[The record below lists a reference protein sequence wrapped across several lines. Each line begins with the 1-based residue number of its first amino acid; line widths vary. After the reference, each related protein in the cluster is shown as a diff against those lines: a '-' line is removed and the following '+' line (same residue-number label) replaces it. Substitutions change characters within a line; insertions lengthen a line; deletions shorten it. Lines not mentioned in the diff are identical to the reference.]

1 MKDLT
6 LEVLRELE
14 NAAISAMC
22 GRTVVSTDTK
32 ARDNFIYCY
41 DKVTH
46 TVKIVG
52 IGNTEA

>member
-6 LEVLRELE
+6 PEVLRELE

-22 GRTVVSTDTK
+22 GRTVVSTDTT